1 MQKRRENVGYFHY
14 DGIKQLTAP
23 EVESVCHFLPL
34 NYLRI
39 DAPEPALTS
48 APFIS
53 NSICSTIFSFLQIS
67 LSLSLSLLSLF
78 SDLRTCF
85 CVAHTHKC
93 WLGVWVDFNKGRFTL
108 EKDHQHQIFH
118 TNKEPGAGSPIHS
131 SLFGLFVKMAKKM
144 LPPIPPAHTRTHK
157 NEGNK
162 TLEKQYENHSH
173 TAFYFRLKIIR
184 ISLLSHVPNTGS
196 LVRLTH
202 V

>member
-1 MQKRRENVGYFHY
+1 M
-14 DGIKQLTAP
+14 P

-53 NSICSTIFSFLQIS
+53 NSICSTIFSFWKSLACLLARS
-67 LSLSLSLLSLF
+67 LSHSLS

-85 CVAHTHKC
+85 CVALTHKC
-93 WLGVWVDFNKGRFTL
+93 WLGVWADFNKGRFTL
-108 EKDHQHQIFH
+108 EKDCQHQIFY
-118 TNKEPGAGSPIHS
+118 TNKEAGAGSPFHSS
-131 SLFGLFVKMAKKM
+131 SLFGLLVKMVKKTW
-144 LPPIPPAHTRTHK
+144 PYTHTR

-162 TLEKQYENHSH
+162 ILEKQYENPCQA
-173 TAFYFRLKIIR
+173 AFCFRLKIHG